1 MELPT
6 VEHCQESNPRN
17 DPSAVQNS
25 GKNLSKSDLVSSK
38 SCDDLNLPIACR
50 KGIRS
55 CTKHPMSN
63 FMSFDHLS
71 SSFTAF
77 ISQLSNVEI
86 PKNIQ
91 DALKIP
97 KWKEAILEEIRALE
111 KNKTW
116 EVMSLP

>member
-1 MELPT
+1 MELLT
-6 VEHCQESNPRN
+6 VEHYQESNPRN
-17 DPSAVQNS
+17 DLSTVQNY
-25 GKNLSKSDLVSSK
+25 GKNLSKSDLVSFK
-38 SCDDLNLPIACR
+38 SCDDLNLLIACR
-50 KGIRS
+50 KCIRS

-63 FMSFDHLS
+63 FMSFDRLS